1 MRRPSI
7 IPNTLLA
14 LQATEYAQQQ
24 GLFDP
29 FHRAMY
35 RAYWEDG
42 GNLGDMEVIREV
54 AEECGLDWRELEQ
67 RLKSGYYQEAVIGQY
82 REALSLEVRGVPA
95 FLIGNI
101 LFTGAR
107 PYEVFKAVAE
117 KALGRQGPNPP

>member
-7 IPNTLLA
+7 VPNTTLA

-42 GNLGDMEVIREV
+42 KNLGDLEVIREV
-54 AEECGLDWRELEQ
+54 AEECGLNWTELEQ
-67 RLKSGYYQEAVIGQY
+67 RLESGFYQETVIGQY
-82 REALSLEVRGVPA
+82 QEALSLDIRGIPA

-117 KALGRQGPNPP
+117 KALGQRDGG

>member
-1 MRRPSI
+1 MRRPFI
-7 IPNTLLA
+7 VPNTLLA

-42 GNLGDMEVIREV
+42 KNLGDLEVIRGV
-54 AEECGLDWRELEQ
+54 AEECGLDWTELRQKLE
-67 RLKSGYYQEAVIGQY
+67 SGYYQEAVIGRY
-82 REALSLEVRGVPA
+82 REALSLDIRGIPA

-117 KALGRQGPNPP
+117 KALGQRDGG